1 MTRKLF
7 FAACILLFMGCQ
19 KSESY
24 SYSSSYLSECRHP
37 WVYFDLGETLIHTD
51 KDKHIY
57 FKEGALAYLT
67 SLHEKGFPLGFLT
80 NVPDEW
86 GATPEEKLAYLKD
99 FTSASWEDSEPFP
112 WDWFGDHSH
121 VSHDAA
127 RRKPH
132 PHLFQLALAQA
143 SREGCPAVFEGEMA
157 QEVHAAEAV
166 GLKGYLVGQPN
177 KPFFFPEQ
185 EIDQILQTP

>member
-7 FAACILLFMGCQ
+7 FAACVTLFVGCQ

-24 SYSSSYLSECRHP
+24 SHFNESLQECRHP

-51 KDKHIY
+51 EGKHIY

-67 SLHEKGFPLGFLT
+67 SLHDKGFPLGFLT

-86 GATPEEKLAYLKD
+86 GSTPEEKLAYLKN
-99 FTSASWEDSEPFP
+99 FTSDSWEDTVPFP
-112 WDWFGDHSH
+112 WNWFGERSH
-121 VSHDAA
+121 VSHDAT

-132 PHLFQLALAQA
+132 PHLFQLAIAQA
-143 SREGCPAVFEGEMA
+143 NHGGCPSVFQGETSA
-157 QEVHAAEAV
+157 EVQVAEMV
-166 GLKGYLVGQPN
+166 GLKGYLVGQEN
-177 KPFFFPEQ
+177 RPFFMPEH
-185 EIDQILQTP
+185 EIDEILQNP